1 VTTLAWIRDRIP
13 LASTDGNDLD
23 DQLRHLRSVADA
35 HELKVAMVQ
44 AARLHEALTGLRP
57 RP

>member
-1 VTTLAWIRDRIP
+1 VSRQHLLSTEG
-13 LASTDGNDLD
+13 ASTDGNDLD

-44 AARLHEALTGLRP
+44 AARLHEALTGLKP
-57 RP
+57 TP